1 MPLIICTKFVLGNRT
16 DVFGSPSDAQICFQ
30 GISKYIPPRILEYF
44 GATSSNP
51 RLVRMRESRSITTSV
66 AKQMVEDKAE
76 MLLQGKGSRD
86 VFSLLG
92 GCTTSFQ
99 SSKSDK
105 SIVKANMD
113 ADAKAKLTDEELF
126 AQMRW
131 VQKMLHNIA
140 TY

>member
-1 MPLIICTKFVLGNRT
+1 M
-16 DVFGSPSDAQICFQ
+16 
-30 GISKYIPPRILEYF
+30 
-44 GATSSNP
+44 
-51 RLVRMRESRSITTSV
+51 SV

-99 SSKSDK
+99 FSKSDK

-126 AQMRW
+126 SQMRW
-131 VQKMLHNIA
+131 VQKILHNIA
-140 TY
+140 T